1 MAKCKDEKIGLGGNP
16 GQPSLKIPLGS
27 IKQILSTLQS
37 VFGLPD
43 IPLPVITA
51 KELSI
56 GARSRSGISRID
68 TTARIISR
76 CAAQG
81 MDIGPA
87 EDGSENIS
95 IKAKKIMA
103 DEIMRE
109 LQTKS
114 KVEIV
119 IPEGAIVLSTPIDG
133 VLSVT
138 PAGAVVGTLSNIN
151 PITAEVKGYGILR

>member
-16 GQPSLKIPLGS
+16 GLPSLKIPLGS

-51 KELSI
+51 QELSI
-56 GARSRSGISRID
+56 GAKFRSGISRID
-68 TTARIISR
+68 TTSRIIAQ

-81 MDIGPA
+81 IDVGPA

-95 IKAKKIMA
+95 IKAKKIMV

-109 LQTKS
+109 LQTRS
-114 KVEIV
+114 KIEIV
-119 IPEGAIVLSTPIDG
+119 IPAFAIKTNVTGTAGIIPVAGIG
-133 VLSVT
+133 VNQT
-138 PAGAVVGTLSNIN
+138 AVG
-151 PITAEVKGYGILR
+151 GYGIVR